1 MSTCRPFFVIV
12 AATGCTTEPSCSL
25 TTRSTS
31 GATGGATSGT
41 GDAAGAT
48 LASGGVDG
56 AGPAEFALAFAGAA
70 EAPGAALADG
80 VTSVLGSA
88 GATVVSSS
96 SGSQRT
102 DTSAPAGI
110 DFRVPAENG
119 RMSRLLVVATGRPLK
134 DGWANRTPVD
144 TRLGSDG
151 CWSMVVDPVP
161 IAPCRTSSA
170 VRPPLDTR
178 DRT

>member
-70 EAPGAALADG
+70 AAPGAALADG
-80 VTSVLGSA
+80 VSA
-88 GATVVSSS
+88 G
-96 SGSQRT
+96 
-102 DTSAPAGI
+102 
-110 DFRVPAENG
+110 
-119 RMSRLLVVATGRPLK
+119 
-134 DGWANRTPVD
+134 
-144 TRLGSDG
+144 LGPEG
-151 CWSMVVDPVP
+151 CGSMVVGPVAVAGCGNCSAGRP
-161 IAPCRTSSA
+161 RLATRGRTW
-170 VRPPLDTR
+170 PPLALSGARWTV
-178 DRT
+178 